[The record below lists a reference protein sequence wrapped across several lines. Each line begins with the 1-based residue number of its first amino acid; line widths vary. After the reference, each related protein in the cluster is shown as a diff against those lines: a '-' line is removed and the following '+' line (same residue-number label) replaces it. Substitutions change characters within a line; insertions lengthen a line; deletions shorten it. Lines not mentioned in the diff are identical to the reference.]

1 MQPPSSSILFA
12 SLLIVACQ
20 TSSPPDEAAVA
31 HAAVEDVTPPGKRP
45 MHPSDRLCQ
54 DGVTYVVADNPR
66 LPVVR
71 YADGQVSLSDSC
83 AVRVGS
89 RLNRKVPPAY
99 INGQPLGFC

>member
-1 MQPPSSSILFA
+1 MKLPSSCILFVG
-12 SLLIVACQ
+12 LLMVACQ
-20 TSSPPDEAAVA
+20 SPTHTDEGAIA

-45 MHPSDRLCQ
+45 MDPGDRLCQ
-54 DGVTYVVADNPR
+54 DGVTYVVSTNPR

-71 YADGQVSLSDSC
+71 YSDGQVSLSDSC

-99 INGQPLGFC
+99 VNGRPLGFC